1 MNYPR
6 PDMVREHCLSLD
18 GDWEFAFDPKDSGI
32 KEAWFSRRLPDT
44 VRVPFC
50 LESEASGLEGRQI
63 FPLFWYARELRREDF
78 PEGTRFF
85 LNFGAVDYEAEVWI
99 NGNHLGGHRGGYT
112 PFSFEITDFLQVSNR
127 ISVRVA
133 DYPKRGTLRGKQYV
147 WEKLSAVFYTP
158 ASGIWQPVFLS
169 ATGDSYIKH
178 LTLVPDMDRVT
189 VAADIEARGTSLCEV
204 RVIDSDGRVA
214 AQEKFPSQGAPS
226 KRHSTSPIRGPGR
239 SHTPISTGSRSR
251 SLMKAG
257 PRATGSSSR
266 VGLRRVEARDGR
278 ILLNGEPVYLKMLLV
293 QGYYPG
299 GHYSPTDEDVFE
311 REIITYKSLGFNGI
325 RIHEKIEDPR
335 YLALCDK
342 HGLLVWEEMPSPFL
356 FGGVDENQYE
366 GELEE
371 VMARDA
377 CHPCIMAVVLF
388 NESWGVYGILWSR
401 KKREFLQAMYRKVK
415 ELNPNILVIDN
426 SGYDHVITDIVD
438 VHHYLDTDKKI
449 HRLYQILGD
458 GRKMSRQFMRLPK
471 MLINIVLTHIVARVP
486 YLRQGVYG
494 GHEPFVISEF
504 GGAGYY
510 KGSAGFM
517 ENFRHNVEIMNQY
530 PLITGYCLTQAYD
543 IENEKNGL
551 LNFDRSDKYPPER
564 VREINALPDVRD
576 RKG

>member
-1 MNYPR
+1 
-6 PDMVREHCLSLD
+6 MVRERWLSLD
-18 GDWEFAFDPKDSGI
+18 GDWEFAFDPKNSGI
-32 KEAWFSRRLPDT
+32 KEAWYNRRLPDT

-63 FPLFWYARELRREDF
+63 FPLFWYAREFRRQQL
-78 PEGTRFF
+78 PRGTRFF
-85 LNFGAVDYEAEVWI
+85 INFGAVDYEAEVWI
-99 NGNHLGGHRGGYT
+99 NGNHVGGHRGGYT
-112 PFSFEITDFLQVSNR
+112 PFSLEVTDFLQASNR

-133 DYPKRGTLRGKQYV
+133 DYPTTGTLRGKQYI

-158 ASGIWQPVFLS
+158 ASGIWQPVFVF
-169 ATGDSYIKH
+169 ATGDSYINH
-178 LTLVPDMDRVT
+178 VRLTSDMDT
-189 VAADIEARGTSLCEV
+189 VAVAVDVEAQGKGSCEV

-214 AQEKFPSQGAPS
+214 AREKLPVAGSALEKTFEIVDPRCWSAEDPHLYRVEITLFDENETVSDRVVSQ
-226 KRHSTSPIRGPGR
+226 T
-239 SHTPISTGSRSR
+239 
-251 SLMKAG
+251 
-257 PRATGSSSR
+257 
-266 VGLRRVEARDGR
+266 GLRRVEARDGR
-278 ILLNGEPVYLKMLLV
+278 ILLNGEPIYLKMLLV

-299 GHYSPTDEDVFE
+299 GHYSPVEEDAFE

-356 FGGVDENQYE
+356 FGGLDEEQYA

-377 CHPCIMAVVLF
+377 CHPSLMAFVLF
-388 NESWGVYGILWSR
+388 NESWGIYPILWSAR
-401 KKREFLQAMYRKVK
+401 KREFLQAMYRKAK
-415 ELNPNILVIDN
+415 GLNPNILVIDN
-426 SGYDHVITDIVD
+426 SGYDHVITDVVD

-449 HRLYQILGD
+449 HRLYRILGD
-458 GRKMSRQFMRLPK
+458 RSKMSRQFMRLPK
-471 MLINIVLTHIVARVP
+471 TLINIVLTHIVARVP
-486 YLRQGVYG
+486 YLRQGVYR

-530 PLITGYCLTQAYD
+530 PRISGYCLTQAYD
-543 IENEKNGL
+543 VENEKNGL
-551 LNFDRSDKYPPER
+551 LNFDRSEKYPR
-564 VREINALPDVRD
+564 SLVREINALPEKRPND
-576 RKG
+576 